1 MIAMMILMRI
11 QQGVKEIPEL
21 FIVGRPDVT
30 IVALGIL
37 SSKDWHLSPLQR
49 PNRYLIIIISFRE
62 IIIWK

>member
-21 FIVGRPDVT
+21 FIVGRPYVT

-49 PNRYLIIIISFRE
+49 PNSIHICDPSTCACC
-62 IIIWK
+62 